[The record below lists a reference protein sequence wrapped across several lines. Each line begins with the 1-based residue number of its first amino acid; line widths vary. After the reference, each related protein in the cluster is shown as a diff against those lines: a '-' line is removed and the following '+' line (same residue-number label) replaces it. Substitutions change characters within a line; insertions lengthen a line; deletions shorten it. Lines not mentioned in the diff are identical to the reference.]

1 MALESGLETL
11 SAGAGDNLPL
21 AIAIAV
27 GVALLVLVLLPLIGV
42 AIEIVLLILLLSS
55 GIAGRVLLRRP
66 WIVEAV
72 NLTHP
77 QRSVAFAVK
86 GWRQSSQA
94 IDELAAAV
102 RASGQPEQ
110 VSGGTPVS
118 A

>member
-1 MALESGLETL
+1 VESGLEAL
-11 SAGAGDNLPL
+11 SAGASDNIPL
-21 AIAIAV
+21 AIGIAV

-55 GIAGRVLLRRP
+55 GVVGRVLLRRP

-77 QRSVAFAVK
+77 QRSAAFAVK
-86 GWRQSSQA
+86 GWGRSGQA
-94 IDELAAAV
+94 TGELATAI
-102 RASGQPEQ
+102 RASGRPEQ

-118 A
+118 V